1 MRSDSLTTTP
11 VSQRTAIS
19 VVPPP
24 TSTTIAPTCLAS
36 LRPVPIAAANGSSIR
51 TVFFAPVLS
60 KASKIARFSTGVM
73 PDGTHTIIR
82 VFINLEA
89 GTTERIKYFNM
100 NSVIS

>member
-1 MRSDSLTTTP
+1 M
-11 VSQRTAIS
+11 
-19 VVPPP
+19 
-24 TSTTIAPTCLAS
+24 APTWSAS

-51 TVFFAPVLS
+51 TVFLAPVLS
-60 KASKIARFSTGVM
+60 NASKIARFSTGVI

-89 GTTERIKYFNM
+89 GTTDRIKYFNI